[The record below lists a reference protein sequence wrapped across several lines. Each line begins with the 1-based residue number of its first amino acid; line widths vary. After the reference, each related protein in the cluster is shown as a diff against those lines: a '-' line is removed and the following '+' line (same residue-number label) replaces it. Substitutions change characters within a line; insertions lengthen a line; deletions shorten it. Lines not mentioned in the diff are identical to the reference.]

1 MKRHN
6 FGTVVSFEFLRTV
19 TKPKFWIITLA
30 VPAFLA
36 IVIGLTTLGAKA
48 TNSATNN
55 KFTSLTFTYTDPG
68 HWIVP
73 EVAKAMGG
81 TLAADPAAARAAVQ
95 AGTSEANFDYPSDP
109 GTGAITVMAKDVGLV
124 DSAKYAPYAQ
134 GVFRASITAKIG
146 DPALARWATTTP
158 TTDVLTYADGVQSPG
173 FMGAIAP
180 GIFMLVF
187 YLTIMMLGNQMLNV
201 TLEEKENRVTEM
213 ILTTMNPATLIVG
226 KVVALSLLGVLQAVL
241 VSLPIF
247 LGSRLFG
254 TAFDLPNLDLSQVP
268 ITPLPTLIG
277 FLLFVGGFM
286 LFSGLLVAIG
296 SVMPSAR
303 EAGSAFG
310 AVILCM
316 FIPLYALSL
325 VVSDPHSV
333 IVQIFTY
340 FPLTAPITAM
350 LRNALGS
357 LSVVEAGVV
366 LVILFATAA
375 AFLWLG
381 VQLFRTG
388 SIAYD
393 RRLNIGKALGLG
405 RKAA

>member
-1 MKRHN
+1 MPR
-6 FGTVVSFEFLRTV
+6 
-19 TKPKFWIITLA
+19 
-30 VPAFLA
+30 
-36 IVIGLTTLGAKA
+36 GLPGLHYREDRRPGARPLG
-48 TNSATNN
+48 
-55 KFTSLTFTYTDPG
+55 DD
-68 HWIVP
+68 H
-73 EVAKAMGG
+73 
-81 TLAADPAAARAAVQ
+81 
-95 AGTSEANFDYPSDP
+95 
-109 GTGAITVMAKDVGLV
+109 
-124 DSAKYAPYAQ
+124 
-134 GVFRASITAKIG
+134 
-146 DPALARWATTTP
+146 P

-316 FIPLYALSL
+316 FIPLYALS
-325 VVSDPHSV
+325 SSSV
-333 IVQIFTY
+333 IR
-340 FPLTAPITAM
+340 TA
-350 LRNALGS
+350 
-357 LSVVEAGVV
+357 
-366 LVILFATAA
+366 
-375 AFLWLG
+375 
-381 VQLFRTG
+381 
-388 SIAYD
+388 
-393 RRLNIGKALGLG
+393 
-405 RKAA
+405 